1 MEADTKQKL
10 QIAMAVVTL
19 IAMGNTARIFYERR
33 QSDWPA
39 KPEVVENRNLDD
51 YVYLRPS
58 HAHDLKS
65 SAEAL
70 SGKTVWV
77 RAGNAV
83 AYYPYDSA
91 SRKADT
97 KHQAGVLPPLAQL
110 EIKNVVVDGGQ
121 MMAVFAQS
129 PMSLSVPAAA
139 TKGEEGSA
147 PSTKKLYAAP
157 VGAVHHGDFSIFIDD
172 IFFLEDPHKLYKH
185 WSAETWSAVE
195 RHEIRKG
202 MSEIQAS
209 AAMGVGRAVS
219 GSSGD
224 YGNRTLEFADVASG
238 KTVTVTF
245 FKNYASTIL
254 EVRQTSAP

>member
-10 QIAMAVVTL
+10 QIAMAVVTV
-19 IAMGNTARIFYERR
+19 IAVVNTARIFYERR
-33 QSDWPA
+33 QSDGPA
-39 KPEVVENRNLDD
+39 KPDVVENRNLDD

-65 SAEAL
+65 SSEAL

-77 RAGNAV
+77 RAGNSV
-83 AYYPYDSA
+83 AYYPYDQPSHKPMPHESA
-91 SRKADT
+91 LLPPMAELQVKDVVMSSTQMYAVFTFAPDRKA
-97 KHQAGVLPPLAQL
+97 AGVQVRPGPQVL
-110 EIKNVVVDGGQ
+110 
-121 MMAVFAQS
+121 F
-129 PMSLSVPAAA
+129 
-139 TKGEEGSA
+139 
-147 PSTKKLYAAP
+147 AAP
-157 VGAVHHGDFSIFIDD
+157 IGAVKHGETAIFVDD

-219 GSSGD
+219 GSSGE
-224 YGNRTLEFADVASG
+224 YGNRTLEFMDVASG

-254 EVRQTSAP
+254 EVTQTPAP